1 MPLAPEVPPSI
12 TPSGDAGY
20 LEELTKAVFRAG
32 FSWRVISDK
41 WPHFCEAFNHFD
53 VATVAHYS
61 PADLERLQTDKGLVR
76 NRRKL
81 EATVEN
87 AQRMLELI
95 DDHGSFH
102 TYLRSMDGMAYMERV
117 RALTSQFRHLG
128 RTGAFIF
135 FHGVNEPHPQWQER

>member
-1 MPLAPEVPPSI
+1 MPLAPEIPPSI
-12 TPSGDAGY
+12 TPPGDAGY
-20 LEELTKAVFRAG
+20 LEELTKAIFRAG

-41 WPHFCEAFNHFD
+41 WPHFCEAFHGFD
-53 VATVAHYS
+53 VATVAHYG
-61 PADLERLQTDKGLVR
+61 PTDLERLQTDKGLVR

-95 DDHGSFH
+95 DDHGSIH
-102 TYLRSMDGMAYMERV
+102 TYLRSMDGMLYVERMQ
-117 RALTSQFRHLG
+117 ALTSQFRHLG

-135 FHGVNEPHPQWQER
+135 LHCVNEPHPHWEER